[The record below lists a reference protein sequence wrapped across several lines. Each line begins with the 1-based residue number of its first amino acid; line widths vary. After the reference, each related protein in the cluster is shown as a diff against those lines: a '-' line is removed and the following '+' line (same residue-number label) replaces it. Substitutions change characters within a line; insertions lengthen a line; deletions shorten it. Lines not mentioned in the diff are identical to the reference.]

1 VRDLLL
7 QVERCS
13 YEELHEH
20 LQAFQ
25 GTSRPEVKRRLVFAI
40 AHVAGVL
47 VAVFALALSVE
58 AVRFL
63 VPFATLVTLIYG
75 FVRVRRVRR
84 LYDRLGHKL
93 AFVQGLAARLRDDLN
108 PRAPMRVRLDLR
120 GYEHPSKLER
130 TARSSAGRKKEYFS
144 DKWLHLR
151 FVLAEGSAVEI
162 VRQAGVKEKS
172 GSVVSEKRR
181 LAVSV
186 RPNPA
191 RYGDIGKAL
200 TAALATA
207 AFTEN
212 ARRGFPNAPEVFG
225 VRATEGEG
233 VVTVRVTQH
242 DADFAPEEVVALL
255 GCILREAAR
264 LAPRAA

>member
-1 VRDLLL
+1 MKDLLL

-13 YEELHEH
+13 YEELHAH
-20 LQAFQ
+20 LQSFE
-25 GTSRPEVKRRLVFAI
+25 GTSRPAVARRI
-40 AHVAGVL
+40 AVSVVLL
-47 VAVFALALSVE
+47 VALLLAEGGMAMVVAPLKFLLPMALV
-58 AVRFL
+58 
-63 VPFATLVTLIYG
+63 VTLIFG
-75 FVRVRRVRR
+75 FVRC
-84 LYDRLGHKL
+84 LRLGRLLGRVSTKL

-191 RYGDIGKAL
+191 RYGDVGKAL
-200 TAALATA
+200 AAALTSA
-207 AFTEN
+207 AFTET